1 MVKTCQTP
9 LLDHLGPFLSD
20 LGQFGP
26 KMEKNGLF
34 TKSGQPTEQIK
45 LLYFISKG
53 SFVTSKEGP
62 GTKNKKRVVYLAIAR
77 LGEGGGV
84 KMLAR
89 IICEHFAQTK
99 NSEWHYKAKKNA
111 PANTKTTLK
120 RNRYT
125 PCQLIDHQENL

>member
-1 MVKTCQTP
+1 MVRNCQTR

-62 GTKNKKRVVYLAIAR
+62 GTKNKKRVVYLVIAR
-77 LGEGGGV
+77 LGEGGG
-84 KMLAR
+84 
-89 IICEHFAQTK
+89 Q
-99 NSEWHYKAKKNA
+99 NA
-111 PANTKTTLK
+111 
-120 RNRYT
+120 
-125 PCQLIDHQENL
+125 CQDNL